1 MLVKEVL
8 VEAYKDELIS
18 VVQDILALA
27 MSRDIEKVS
36 TEKFIKAL
44 AKQGYVATTEE
55 VIQAVDQSGFASSVN
70 DTEIVPAN
78 QLSGDVD
85 TEVEPSVDVGKM
97 AGDQALSDI
106 KSEL

>member
-1 MLVKEVL
+1 MLIKEVL

-18 VVQDILALA
+18 AVQDILALA
-27 MSRDIEKVS
+27 MSRDIEKIS
-36 TEKFIKAL
+36 TQKFIKAL
-44 AKQGYVATTEE
+44 AKQGYVASTEE

-85 TEVEPSVDVGKM
+85 TDVDDGADVSAM
-97 AGDQALSDI
+97 AGNQAMKDI
-106 KSEL
+106 KAEL